1 MAKPIGT
8 EYWTLFPPS
17 WNSTVREFT
26 WIKYRVVRHEPIS
39 QVRFLDADEKP
50 GEVLMY
56 FSITDNVAEVVE
68 VVDTVKYPVSL
79 RLQMRLTGY

>member
-39 QVRFLDADEKP
+39 QLKFLDVDEKP
-50 GEVLMY
+50 DEALFY
-56 FSITDNVAEVVE
+56 FSVTDDVTEVIE
-68 VVDTVKYPVSL
+68 PVDIVKYPVSL
-79 RLQMRLTGY
+79 RLQMQLMGY

>member
-39 QVRFLDADEKP
+39 QLKFLDVDEKP
-50 GEVLMY
+50 NEALFY
-56 FSITDNVAEVVE
+56 FSVTDDVTEVIE
-68 VVDTVKYPVSL
+68 PVDIVTYPVSL
-79 RLQMRLTGY
+79 RLQMQLMGY

>member
-17 WNSTVREFT
+17 WNSSVREFT

-39 QVRFLDADEKP
+39 QLKFLDVDEKP
-50 GEVLMY
+50 NEALFY
-56 FSITDNVAEVVE
+56 FSVTDNVTEVIE
-68 VVDTVKYPVSL
+68 PVDIVKYPVSL
-79 RLQMRLTGY
+79 RLQMRLAGH